1 MTRSLARL
9 AVLAAIALA
18 PPASAQPVSEREVIL
33 IPVPEA
39 GTAMR
44 TTVYRPSGH
53 RRFGRGPFG
62 LVIINHASLQNAV
75 RRAALPAPDFADA
88 VGWFLA
94 RGYVV
99 ALPQRPGHGE
109 TGGTYLEDQDGCD
122 SADYRRAGLGAAVS
136 IEAALRY
143 MVAQPYVRRDRIIVV
158 GHSAGG
164 WGAVALGSRNP
175 HGVKA
180 VISFAGGRGGRS
192 FDQPNRNCA
201 PERLVAAAGEFGRT
215 SRVPAMWIYAQ
226 NDSHFG
232 LELAARMAKAYRE
245 AGGRLEFRAL
255 PRFGTEGHALF
266 EAREGVAVWGP
277 IVERF
282 LANLK

>member
-1 MTRSLARL
+1 MARSFARL
-9 AVLAAIALA
+9 TLLAALILA
-18 PPASAQPVSEREVIL
+18 PPAWAQSATTERVL
-33 IPVPEA
+33 ISLPEA
-39 GTAMR
+39 GAEMR
-44 TTVYRPSGH
+44 TTIHRPA
-53 RRFGRGPFG
+53 GRGPFG

-75 RRAALPAPDFADA
+75 RRAALPPPDFADA
-88 VGWFLA
+88 VAWFVK

-109 TGGTYLEDQDGCD
+109 TGGTYLEDQQGCEG
-122 SADYRRAGLGAAVS
+122 ADFRRAGLGAAVS

-143 MVAQPYVRRDRIIVV
+143 MTAQPYVRRDRVILA

-175 HGVKA
+175 HGVRA
-180 VISFAGGRGGRS
+180 IISFAGGRGGRS

-201 PERLVAAAGEFGRT
+201 PERLIAAAAEFGRT
-215 SRVPAMWIYAQ
+215 GRVPSLWIYAQ
-226 NDSHFG
+226 NDTHFP
-232 LELAARMAKAYRE
+232 LELAARMARAYRD
-245 AGGRLEFRAL
+245 AGGRLEFRAT
-255 PRFGTEGHALF
+255 PRFGSEGHMLF
-266 EAREGVAVWGP
+266 EVREGVALWGP